1 MTESCGIGLR
11 ILFSQC
17 TVFRSISVS
26 KRKKCLTCWSTGIAF
41 FYWNCRV
48 NNNIISRRRVRVGRI
63 RNLTVFFRRVFRT
76 SNRLLSYWTT
86 GETMCNATAPK
97 HTRVRRTAS
106 TNRNNITTLS
116 RDTVFFVAVLKKRH
130 KYSSRTICA
139 YHKFVRIIIL
149 SSGNFKGTTN
159 IVTIHVQYASRK
171 YLFIFLFQQRI
182 TILL

>member
-1 MTESCGIGLR
+1 MYR
-11 ILFSQC
+11 FSIH
-17 TVFRSISVS
+17 TVS
-26 KRKKCLTCWSTGIAF
+26 KRKKCLTCWPTGIAF
-41 FYWNCRV
+41 FYWNRRV
-48 NNNIISRRRVRVGRI
+48 NNNNIISRRRVRVGRI

-86 GETMCNATAPK
+86 GETTCNTIAPNK

-106 TNRNNITTLS
+106 TNRNNTYNDVITWHG
-116 RDTVFFVAVLKKRH
+116 VFVAVLKKRH

-139 YHKFVRIIIL
+139 YHKFVHIIIL

-182 TILL
+182 AILL